1 MCLIGAR
8 ARIQDVGAGP
18 FTMSSA
24 DAYPFPTLP
33 APWRFAVALAA
44 VGVVFVLD
52 YLFGSVIDDGSH
64 FLLLTTAVM
73 ASAWFAGTGPA
84 LAATVT
90 GALVGAWQQP
100 EALSNPRATGTH
112 LALFV
117 VQGLLLT
124 ALVSELRRARRVAE
138 QQAVEA
144 QDARRETES
153 AGRMKDEFLAT
164 ISHEL
169 RTPLNAVLGWLH
181 LLRTGKLDPATSSR
195 GLESIERN
203 VRLQA
208 QLTGDLLDVSKALT
222 GQLLLETRP
231 VSLVD
236 TVRHAV
242 LASTPAARAKGVQV
256 NYTVPDASRVAV
268 LGDTARLRQLVW
280 HLLANAIKFTP
291 RGGTVGIAVEEAGDS
306 AVLTVSDSGPGID
319 PKFLPRIF
327 ERFTQE
333 DPSPTRMAGGLGVGL
348 SLVRDLVELHGGEVR
363 AENKPHNDGA
373 IFTARF
379 PLHAGEPAPVAA
391 PLPSTRFPDTAP
403 LDGLRVLVLDQ
414 DADGRELL
422 RTVLQQRGAMVRTVS
437 SVGDALETL
446 EAWRPDVLV
455 SDSIAPEHDSYALVG
470 KVHTLD
476 AAEGGRIPAAALTAW
491 SRVDQ
496 RVRKMLEPVQTD
508 LPKPVEPALLTAEIA
523 RLTGRERRRVER
535 TS

>member
-1 MCLIGAR
+1 
-8 ARIQDVGAGP
+8 
-18 FTMSSA
+18 MSTA

-33 APWRFAVALAA
+33 APMRFAVAVGA
-44 VGVVFVLD
+44 VGAVFLFD

-64 FLLLTTAVM
+64 FLLLATAVM

-100 EALSNPRATGTH
+100 NALGNPRATGTH

-117 VQGLLLT
+117 VQGLLVT

-144 QDARRETES
+144 QEARRETES

-181 LLRTGKLDPATSSR
+181 LLRTGKLDPTTSSR

-222 GQLLLETRP
+222 GQLRLESRA

-236 TVRHAV
+236 TVRQAV
-242 LASTPAARAKGVQV
+242 LASTPAAQAKAVQV
-256 NYTVPDASRVAV
+256 TCTVPETSRVPV
-268 LGDTARLRQLVW
+268 LGDPTRLRQIAW

-291 RGGTVGIAVEEAGDS
+291 RGGTVRLSLETVHDS

-327 ERFTQE
+327 DRFTQE
-333 DPSPTRMAGGLGVGL
+333 DPSPTRTSGGLGVGL
-348 SLVRDLVELHGGEVR
+348 SLVRDLVELHGGDVR
-363 AENKPHNDGA
+363 AENRDTNHGA
-373 IFTARF
+373 VFTARF
-379 PLHAGEPAPVAA
+379 PLHAV
-391 PLPSTRFPDTAP
+391 
-403 LDGLRVLVLDQ
+403 
-414 DADGRELL
+414 
-422 RTVLQQRGAMVRTVS
+422 
-437 SVGDALETL
+437 
-446 EAWRPDVLV
+446 
-455 SDSIAPEHDSYALVG
+455 
-470 KVHTLD
+470 
-476 AAEGGRIPAAALTAW
+476 
-491 SRVDQ
+491 
-496 RVRKMLEPVQTD
+496 
-508 LPKPVEPALLTAEIA
+508 
-523 RLTGRERRRVER
+523 
-535 TS
+535 